1 MKQKFI
7 VIIHSHG
14 EKPVT
19 PIDLALCLKHLPL
32 NTSKASFQI
41 KEEKQDCGK

>member
-7 VIIHSHG
+7 VIIHLHG
-14 EKPVT
+14 EKPVS

-32 NTSKASFQI
+32 NASKASFQI
-41 KEEKQDCGK
+41 REEKRDCGK

>member
-7 VIIHSHG
+7 VIIHSSG

-19 PIDLALCLKHLPL
+19 SIDLALCLKHLPL
-32 NTSKASFQI
+32 NTSKATFQVR
-41 KEEKQDCGK
+41 ELR